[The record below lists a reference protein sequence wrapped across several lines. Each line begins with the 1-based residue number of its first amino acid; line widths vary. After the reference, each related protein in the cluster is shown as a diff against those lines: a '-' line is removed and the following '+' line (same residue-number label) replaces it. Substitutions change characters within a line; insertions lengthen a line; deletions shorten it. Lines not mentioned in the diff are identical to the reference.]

1 MMCGVVRDR
10 GKTAIVSSLFLC
22 DKKAEVLLD

>member
-1 MMCGVVRDR
+1 MMCGVICDR

-22 DKKAEVLLD
+22 DKKAEVFSD